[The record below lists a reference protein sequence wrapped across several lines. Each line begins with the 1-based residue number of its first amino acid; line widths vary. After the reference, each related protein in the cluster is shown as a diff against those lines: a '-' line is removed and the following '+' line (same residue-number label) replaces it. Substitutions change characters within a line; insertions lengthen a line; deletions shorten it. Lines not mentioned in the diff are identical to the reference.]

1 VIPRTGKLLVLEGP
15 EGAGKTTQVPLVAD
29 WLRGCGH
36 EVVTLREPGGT
47 FVGDEVR
54 RVLLDSP
61 DGAVGDAAEALLYMA
76 SRAQLVEREIRPAL
90 ARGAFVILDRFFL
103 ATYAYQVAGRGLPE
117 AEVRAANQLAV
128 LGLVP
133 DLTIVL
139 LITPAAGLAR
149 ADRRG
154 GRDRLE
160 RADSAF
166 HERVTE
172 AFVAFA
178 DPAWQAAHPEAGPVL
193 SIDAS
198 GPVRDVFERIVEAV
212 RAQWPESF
220 PAEPRQPTQ
229 VSMPR
234 GRAE

>member
-1 VIPRTGKLLVLEGP
+1 VVTPRAGKLLVLEGP
-15 EGAGKTTQVPLVAD
+15 EGAGKTTQVPLVAE

-47 FVGDEVR
+47 PVGDEVR
-54 RVLLDSP
+54 RILLDSP

-103 ATYAYQVAGRGLPE
+103 ATYAYQAAGRGLPE
-117 AEVRAANQLAV
+117 AQVRAANQLAV
-128 LGLVP
+128 RGLVP
-133 DLTIVL
+133 DLTILL
-139 LITPAAGLAR
+139 LITPEAGLAR

-160 RADSAF
+160 RADAAF
-166 HERVTE
+166 HERVAS

-178 DPAWQAAHPEAGPVL
+178 DPAWQGAHPEAGPVV

-198 GPVRDVFERIVEAV
+198 GPVRDVFERIAEAV

-220 PAEPRQPTQ
+220 PAGRRQP
-229 VSMPR
+229 
-234 GRAE
+234 A